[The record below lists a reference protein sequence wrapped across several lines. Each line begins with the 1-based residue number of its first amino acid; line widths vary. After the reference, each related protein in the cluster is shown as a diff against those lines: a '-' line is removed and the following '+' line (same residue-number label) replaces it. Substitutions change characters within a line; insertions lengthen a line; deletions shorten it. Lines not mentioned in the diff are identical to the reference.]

1 MIFKLSEIEQ
11 KISKLENLIGINEHQ
26 SVIRNFH
33 IFIFF
38 ISYILDW
45 IEIFISKSNNLKNP
59 FLFLFFKGSLEQ
71 LTTRINLLDGTNID
85 HIDTKLGNVLQ
96 RLNAI
101 NEKKTIID
109 EQDKQS
115 KVKIKNFFLFLLF
128 LIIGCWIIRYDV
140 TLGNNGSKF
149 TNYSTTFN
157 RSEWT
162 SSTG

>member
-1 MIFKLSEIEQ
+1 
-11 KISKLENLIGINEHQ
+11 
-26 SVIRNFH
+26 
-33 IFIFF
+33 
-38 ISYILDW
+38 
-45 IEIFISKSNNLKNP
+45 LKNP

-128 LIIGCWIIRYDV
+128 LIIGC
-140 TLGNNGSKF
+140 
-149 TNYSTTFN
+149 
-157 RSEWT
+157 
-162 SSTG
+162 

>member
-1 MIFKLSEIEQ
+1 
-11 KISKLENLIGINEHQ
+11 
-26 SVIRNFH
+26 
-33 IFIFF
+33 
-38 ISYILDW
+38 
-45 IEIFISKSNNLKNP
+45 
-59 FLFLFFKGSLEQ
+59 LFFKGSLEQ

-128 LIIGCWIIRYDV
+128 LIIGC
-140 TLGNNGSKF
+140 
-149 TNYSTTFN
+149 
-157 RSEWT
+157 
-162 SSTG
+162 

>member
-1 MIFKLSEIEQ
+1 M
-11 KISKLENLIGINEHQ
+11 
-26 SVIRNFH
+26 
-33 IFIFF
+33 
-38 ISYILDW
+38 
-45 IEIFISKSNNLKNP
+45 KNP

-128 LIIGCWIIRYDV
+128 LIIGC
-140 TLGNNGSKF
+140 
-149 TNYSTTFN
+149 
-157 RSEWT
+157 
-162 SSTG
+162 

>member
-1 MIFKLSEIEQ
+1 
-11 KISKLENLIGINEHQ
+11 
-26 SVIRNFH
+26 
-33 IFIFF
+33 
-38 ISYILDW
+38 
-45 IEIFISKSNNLKNP
+45 LKNP

-115 KVKIKNFFLFLLF
+115 KVKKKNFFLFLLF
-128 LIIGCWIIRYDV
+128 LIIGC
-140 TLGNNGSKF
+140 
-149 TNYSTTFN
+149 
-157 RSEWT
+157 
-162 SSTG
+162 